1 MLLQLDQM
9 LTLAINGSHS
19 LYVDH
24 MAVLIAQT
32 VTWIP
37 LAAVLAYVLLRHN
50 DLVSFGETL
59 LAIALCIL
67 LADQGA
73 SSVAKPLFMR
83 YRPAHDPMIMYAVDI
98 VNGYRGGLYGF
109 FSSHASNTFAVAT
122 FVSLLIRQRL
132 LTALL
137 FCWALANCWS
147 RAYLGV
153 HYVGDLLTGAVWG
166 FLVGYG
172 IYSLWVRFSHH
183 SVIWLKYHASQAQPG
198 SPAAPNPL
206 LTSSGYSVKSADL
219 LSATMV
225 ATFLYITIRSLW

>member
-1 MLLQLDQM
+1 MLQQLDQM
-9 LTLAINGSHS
+9 LTLTINGSHS

-32 VTWIP
+32 ATWIP

-50 DLVSFGETL
+50 DLMSFGETL

-98 VNGYRGGLYGF
+98 VDGYRGGLYGF

-132 LTALL
+132 LAILL

-153 HYVGDLLTGAVWG
+153 HYVGDLLTGATWG
-166 FLVGYG
+166 LMVGYG
-172 IYSLWVRFSHH
+172 MYYLWVRFSHH
-183 SVIWLKYHASQAQPG
+183 SVIWLKYHTSSAQANTSTSPNSQ
-198 SPAAPNPL
+198 

-219 LSATMV
+219 LSASMIT
-225 ATFLYITIRSLW
+225 TFLYVAFRALW

>member
-1 MLLQLDQM
+1 
-9 LTLAINGSHS
+9 
-19 LYVDH
+19 
-24 MAVLIAQT
+24 MAVLTAQT
-32 VTWIP
+32 MTWIP
-37 LAAVLAYVLLRHN
+37 LAVVLAYVLLRHN

-83 YRPAHDPMIMYAVDI
+83 YRPAHDPMIMYSVDI

-122 FVSLLIRQRL
+122 FVSMLIRQRCL
-132 LTALL
+132 SILL

-153 HYVGDLLTGAVWG
+153 HYVGDLLAGTLWG
-166 FLVGYG
+166 LIVGYS
-172 IYSLWVRFSHH
+172 IYHLWARFSHH
-183 SVIWLKYHASQAQPG
+183 SVIWLKYHTSLGQNGTPASA
-198 SPAAPNPL
+198 NPL
-206 LTSSGYSVKSADL
+206 LTSSGYSMKSADL
-219 LSATMV
+219 LSATMIV
-225 ATFLYITIRSLW
+225 TFLYIAVRALW